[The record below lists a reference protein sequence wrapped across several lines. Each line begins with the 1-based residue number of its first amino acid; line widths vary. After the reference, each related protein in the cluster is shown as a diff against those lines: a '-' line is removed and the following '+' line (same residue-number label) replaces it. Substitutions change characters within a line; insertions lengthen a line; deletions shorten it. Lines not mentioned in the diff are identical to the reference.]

1 MKSLIVLSITFLSLF
16 LLPQTSFTQNKAQ
29 VKAKVATAQTTPSP
43 SNRDASTVSAN
54 DKLEVIYFHSEHR
67 CKTCIQI
74 EKLTKETLEKAFA
87 NEMKNGSVYF
97 TMYNADDPKNAKIA
111 EKYAAYGSALFLTR
125 HQNGKD
131 IKTDLTN
138 FAFTNAYNDDVF
150 IEKLKAY
157 IKQNR
162 S

>member
-1 MKSLIVLSITFLSLF
+1 MKSFIVLSITFLSLF
-16 LLPQTSFTQNKAQ
+16 LTVQTGCAQNSKKNKAAATTQ
-29 VKAKVATAQTTPSP
+29 TAPSVA
-43 SNRDASTVSAN
+43 AN

-67 CKTCIQI
+67 CKTCVQI

-125 HQNGKD
+125 HKNGQET
-131 IKTDLTN
+131 KTDLTN
-138 FAFTNAYNDDVF
+138 FAFTNAFNDAVYV
-150 IEKLKAY
+150 EKFKDY
-157 IKQNR
+157 IKINR
-162 S
+162 P

>member
-1 MKSLIVLSITFLSLF
+1 MKSLIALSFTFLCLCF
-16 LLPQTSFTQNKAQ
+16 LPQMSFAQNKAK
-29 VKAKVATAQTTPSP
+29 VKTKATTTQTTPSP
-43 SNRDASTVSAN
+43 NNRDASTVAN
-54 DKLEVIYFHSEHR
+54 DKLEVVYFHSEHR

-74 EKLTKETLEKAFA
+74 EKLAKQTLETAFA
-87 NEMKNGSVYF
+87 KEIKNGSVYF

-125 HQNGKD
+125 HKNGKET
-131 IKTDLTN
+131 KEDLTN
-138 FAFTNAYNDDVF
+138 FAFTNAFNDAVF
-150 IEKLKAY
+150 IEKFKAY

>member
-1 MKSLIVLSITFLSLF
+1 MKSIIVLSITFLSF
-16 LLPQTSFTQNKAQ
+16 CFLPQTSFAQNKAK
-29 VKAKVATAQTTPSP
+29 VKNIKTTTITVQTPPSVA
-43 SNRDASTVSAN
+43 AN

-74 EKLTKETLEKAFA
+74 EKLTKQTLETAFA
-87 NEMKNGSVYF
+87 NEMKNGSVFF

-125 HQNGKD
+125 HQNSKD

-138 FAFTNAYNDDVF
+138 FAFTNAFNDAVF
-150 IEKLKAY
+150 IEKFKAY

-162 S
+162 P

>member
-1 MKSLIVLSITFLSLF
+1 MKSLIALSFTFLCLCF
-16 LLPQTSFTQNKAQ
+16 LPQMSFAQNKAK
-29 VKAKVATAQTTPSP
+29 VKTKATTTQTTPSP
-43 SNRDASTVSAN
+43 NNRDASTVAAN
-54 DKLEVIYFHSEHR
+54 DKLEVVYFHSEHR

-74 EKLTKETLEKAFA
+74 EKLTKQTLETAFA
-87 NEMKNGSVYF
+87 KEIKNGSVYF

-125 HQNGKD
+125 HKNGKET
-131 IKTDLTN
+131 KEDLTN
-138 FAFTNAYNDDVF
+138 FAFTNAFNDAVF
-150 IEKLKAY
+150 IEKFKAY

>member
-1 MKSLIVLSITFLSLF
+1 MKSLIALSFTFLSLCF
-16 LLPQTSFTQNKAQ
+16 LPQMSFAQNKAK
-29 VKAKVATAQTTPSP
+29 VKTKATTTQTTPSV
-43 SNRDASTVSAN
+43 AVN

-74 EKLTKETLEKAFA
+74 EKLTKQTLETAFA
-87 NEMKNGSVYF
+87 KEIKNGSVYF

-131 IKTDLTN
+131 FKTDLTN
-138 FAFTNAYNDDVF
+138 FAFTNAFNDAVF
-150 IEKLKAY
+150 IEKFKAY

>member
-1 MKSLIVLSITFLSLF
+1 MKSLIALSFTILSLF
-16 LLPQTSFTQNKAQ
+16 GAVQTGCTQNSK
-29 VKAKVATAQTTPSP
+29 KNKVAATAQTTPSV
-43 SNRDASTVSAN
+43 AAN

-74 EKLTKETLEKAFA
+74 EKLTKQTLETAFA
-87 NEMKNGSVYF
+87 KEIKNGSVYF

-131 IKTDLTN
+131 IKTDLTD
-138 FAFTNAYNDDVF
+138 FAFTNAFNDAVF
-150 IEKLKAY
+150 IEKFKAY

>member
-1 MKSLIVLSITFLSLF
+1 MKSLFVLLVSFLSLVF
-16 LLPQTSFTQNKAQ
+16 MPKMSMAQNKGK
-29 VKAKVATAQTTPSP
+29 VKNKEISTAKTPPSVA
-43 SNRDASTVSAN
+43 NN

-74 EKLTKETLEKAFA
+74 EKLTKQTLETAFA
-87 NEMKNGSVYF
+87 NELKNGSVYF

-125 HQNGKD
+125 HKNGQE
-131 IKTDLTN
+131 IKEDLTN
-138 FAFTNAYNDDVF
+138 FAFTNAFNDAVF
-150 IEKLKAY
+150 IEKLKGY